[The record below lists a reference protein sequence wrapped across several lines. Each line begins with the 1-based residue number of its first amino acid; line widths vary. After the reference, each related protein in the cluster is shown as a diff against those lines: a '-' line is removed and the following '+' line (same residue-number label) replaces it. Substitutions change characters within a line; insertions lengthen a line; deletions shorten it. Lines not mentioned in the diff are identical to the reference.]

1 MIVVFSDSMTASD
14 TYEEME
20 SLSTE
25 EEQGSPSMTE
35 EISEDELETWEQQQ
49 EESAPLEEL
58 EEREERPSPSEEI
71 TTVRDR
77 HVGASSSSIEF
88 SLQPSVRQSMLLAR
102 KETMLQQARR

>member
-1 MIVVFSDSMTASD
+1 MTASD

-25 EEQGSPSMTE
+25 EEQGSPSITE

-49 EESAPLEEL
+49 EETAPLEEL
-58 EEREERPSPSEEI
+58 EGREERPSPSEEI

-77 HVGASSSSIEF
+77 HVGASSSSMEF